1 MEWPSTH
8 ISHLRALYPEIL
20 VLNWPQGDYN
30 LCQIPCGSPKMERRG
45 WGEREGGREEGK
57 GRKSQGMRQGG
68 FSWDGVDRK
77 CEDLENSV

>member
-45 WGEREGGREEGK
+45 WGEREGGGEGEEVTRDEA
-57 GRKSQGMRQGG
+57 GRVFLGWSGQKM
-68 FSWDGVDRK
+68 
-77 CEDLENSV
+77 